1 MLKEKKTGASAIAR
15 RKSFLLNETI
25 ANQSAI
31 ARIREE
37 GRRLQMKYGFRSE
50 PVLSKSRELD
60 VVWER
65 EERVGML
72 LRKLDERKT

>member
-1 MLKEKKTGASAIAR
+1 MLKEKKTGASAVAR

-37 GRRLQMKYGFRSE
+37 GRRLQIKHGFRSE

-65 EERVGML
+65 EERVGTL
-72 LRKLDERKT
+72 LRKLEERTT

>member
-1 MLKEKKTGASAIAR
+1 MLKERKTRASAVAR

-37 GRRLQMKYGFRSE
+37 GRRLQIKYGLRSE
-50 PVLSKSRELD
+50 PVLSKSLELD

-65 EERVGML
+65 EERVGTL
-72 LRKLDERKT
+72 LRKLEERST